1 MGIRDSRFRPA
12 EIRGMETP
20 AECAGDDRKGTVGAP
35 LGGTTVSGS
44 NLSVSPGSAPQ
55 GELLRSRPVGIHERP
70 RMTEAFT
77 NWTPF
82 SASAQSGDGTTR
94 YPHSHVGQVPKTG

>member
-44 NLSVSPGSAPQ
+44 NLSVPPQGVLPRECSPGRAAEEP
-55 GELLRSRPVGIHERP
+55 P
-70 RMTEAFT
+70 RR
-77 NWTPF
+77 N
-82 SASAQSGDGTTR
+82 S
-94 YPHSHVGQVPKTG
+94 